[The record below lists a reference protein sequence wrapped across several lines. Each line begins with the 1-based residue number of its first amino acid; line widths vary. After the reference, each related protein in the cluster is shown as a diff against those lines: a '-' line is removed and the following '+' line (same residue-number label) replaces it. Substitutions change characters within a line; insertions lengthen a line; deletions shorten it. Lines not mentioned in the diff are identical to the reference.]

1 MFLSLNLRRL
11 GEMNPVRV
19 VVVKS
24 SNIVMEETDKLRSS
38 LWKLYHLQM
47 VKIVVGLFIVLQTGS
62 VETMTFSKV
71 LTLAL

>member
-1 MFLSLNLRRL
+1 
-11 GEMNPVRV
+11 MNPVRV

-38 LWKLYHLQM
+38 VWKLYHLQM
-47 VKIVVGLFIVLQTGS
+47 VKIVVGLFIVLQTGR

>member
-1 MFLSLNLRRL
+1 
-11 GEMNPVRV
+11 MNPVSV

-38 LWKLYHLQM
+38 VWKLYHLQM
-47 VKIVVGLFIVLQTGS
+47 VKIVVGLFIVLQTGR

-71 LTLAL
+71 LTLVL

>member
-1 MFLSLNLRRL
+1 
-11 GEMNPVRV
+11 MNPVRV

>member
-1 MFLSLNLRRL
+1 MNL
-11 GEMNPVRV
+11 VRV

-38 LWKLYHLQM
+38 VWKLYHLQM
-47 VKIVVGLFIVLQTGS
+47 VKIVVGLFIVLQTGR

>member
-1 MFLSLNLRRL
+1 
-11 GEMNPVRV
+11 MNPVRV

-38 LWKLYHLQM
+38 VWKLYHLQM
-47 VKIVVGLFIVLQTGS
+47 VKIVVSLFLVLQTGR

>member
-1 MFLSLNLRRL
+1 
-11 GEMNPVRV
+11 MNPVRV

-38 LWKLYHLQM
+38 VWKLYHLQM
-47 VKIVVGLFIVLQTGS
+47 VKIVVGLFLVLQTGR

>member
-1 MFLSLNLRRL
+1 
-11 GEMNPVRV
+11 MNPVRV

-24 SNIVMEETDKLRSS
+24 SNIVIEETDKLRSS
-38 LWKLYHLQM
+38 VWKLYHLQM
-47 VKIVVGLFIVLQTGS
+47 VKIVVGLFIVLQTGR

>member
-1 MFLSLNLRRL
+1 
-11 GEMNPVRV
+11 MNPVRV

-38 LWKLYHLQM
+38 VWKLYHLQM
-47 VKIVVGLFIVLQTGS
+47 VKIVVGLFIVLQTGM

>member
-1 MFLSLNLRRL
+1 
-11 GEMNPVRV
+11 MNPVRV

-38 LWKLYHLQM
+38 VWKLHHLQM
-47 VKIVVGLFIVLQTGS
+47 VKIVVGLFIVLQTGR

>member
-1 MFLSLNLRRL
+1 
-11 GEMNPVRV
+11 MNPVRV

-38 LWKLYHLQM
+38 VWKLYHLQM
-47 VKIVVGLFIVLQTGS
+47 VKIVVGLFIVLQTGR

-71 LTLAL
+71 LTLVL

>member
-1 MFLSLNLRRL
+1 
-11 GEMNPVRV
+11 MNPVRV

-38 LWKLYHLQM
+38 AWKLYHLQM
-47 VKIVVGLFIVLQTGS
+47 VKIVVDLFLVLQTGR
-62 VETMTFSKV
+62 VETVAFSKV